1 MLRNLTRPVEAW
13 RGLSAI
19 IDNNTLIFKS
29 YTLEIVVQIFD
40 TFANDLDIRSYFTK
54 YLKESLLL
62 ISTFFQEIM
71 KDEMNDQDLIYNSP
85 LNSL

>member
-1 MLRNLTRPVEAW
+1 MLRNLTRPVETW

-40 TFANDLDIRSYFTK
+40 TFANDLDIRPNK
-54 YLKESLLL
+54 NK
-62 ISTFFQEIM
+62 STLQGTWPE
-71 KDEMNDQDLIYNSP
+71 KRG
-85 LNSL
+85 